1 MSKLNLSKDYAGTCE
16 MKSSDQPENIL
27 AKNKNIASITSIINY
42 TYTSA
47 TVYSEWLIFLQ
58 W

>member
-1 MSKLNLSKDYAGTCE
+1 MTKNMSKLNLSKDYAGTCE

-47 TVYSEWLIFLQ
+47 TVYSE
-58 W
+58 